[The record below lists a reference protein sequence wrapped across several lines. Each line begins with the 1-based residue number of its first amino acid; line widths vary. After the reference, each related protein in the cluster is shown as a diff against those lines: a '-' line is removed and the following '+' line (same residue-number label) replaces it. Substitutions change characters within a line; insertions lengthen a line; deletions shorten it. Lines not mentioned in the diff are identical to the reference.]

1 MRKTLEKLLAE
12 YGVIAAVL
20 YFTIFFLVLGGAYIA
35 VEQGFTPKSAAGK
48 TGTFVIAYVFTK
60 FTQPFR
66 IAGTIALT
74 PFAVRLWDRMRGRQ
88 PKGAEPAADVPA
100 ESERSTSEE
109 GS

>member
-20 YFTIFFLVLGGAYIA
+20 YFTIFFLVLGGAYVA
-35 VEQGFTPKSAAGK
+35 VENGFAPKSAAGK

-74 PFAVRLWDRMRGRQ
+74 PFAVRLWDRIRGRQ
-88 PKGAEPAADVPA
+88 AKVAEPIPDSRIETESSSA
-100 ESERSTSEE
+100 EKES
-109 GS
+109 